1 MPFSIIKC
9 EIAGPV
15 IIEPKVFEDER
26 GFFLESYKKS
36 DFENIGINLE
46 FRQDNHSLSSI
57 GVIRGL
63 HYQKNPYAQAKLVRV
78 VKGRVW
84 DVAVDIRKNSP
95 SYKKWI
101 AVELSGE
108 NRKMFL
114 YLKVLPMVLR
124 HLPRMYIC
132 FINAQ
137 MNTLHSTMQG
147 LCGMI
152 PNLVFSGRLKPLL
165 FQRKIRFFL
174 YSKMQR
180 FFSL

>member
-108 NRKMFL
+108 NRKMFFIPEGFAHGFAALTEDVHLL
-114 YLKVLPMVLR
+114 YKCSNEYSPQHDAGIMWNDPELGILWPVKAPVVSEKDKVLPL
-124 HLPRMYIC
+124 
-132 FINAQ
+132 
-137 MNTLHSTMQG
+137 
-147 LCGMI
+147 
-152 PNLVFSGRLKPLL
+152 LKDAEI
-165 FQRKIRFFL
+165 F
-174 YSKMQR
+174 
-180 FFSL
+180 